1 MLAIRLPEDIE
12 QRLAALAESTGRT
25 KTFYAKEAIERYLN
39 EMEDV
44 YIALNRLETPAK
56 RWTQDEMEQGSDVGG

>member
-12 QRLAALAESTGRT
+12 QRLNALAENTGRT
-25 KTFYAKEAIERYLN
+25 KTFYAKEAIVRYLN

-44 YIALNRLETPAK
+44 HIALSRLEMPTK
-56 RWTQDEMEQGSDVGG
+56 RWTQDEMEQGADVDD